1 MKTICFTGHRP
12 DKLKRGYDLESFSYQ
27 KLRGILRN
35 KIVDILNDIIDNQN
49 EKEFKFIFG
58 GAIGIDQLM
67 FSICEE
73 LKQEAKEYDA
83 CTIILEIAIPF
94 EKQASKWY
102 ERDVDRYELQKQHAD
117 ILTFVDTV
125 EEYEF
130 KGVAV
135 GEYHPAKMMIRNRYM
150 CDNSSIV
157 ITVWNGNKGGT
168 ANAVNYA
175 KKIGKE
181 IIVINPDEI

>member
-1 MKTICFTGHRP
+1 MITICFTGHRP
-12 DKLKRGYDLESFSYQ
+12 NSLPGKYNYDSLAHQ
-27 KLRGILRN
+27 KLRGTLRN

-49 EKEFKFIFG
+49 EKDIKFIFG
-58 GAIGIDQLM
+58 GAIGVDQLS

-83 CTIILEIAIPF
+83 CAIILEIAIPF

-125 EEYEF
+125 EGYEF

-150 CDNSSIV
+150 VNNSDIV
-157 ITVWNGNKGGT
+157 IAVWNGSKGGT
-168 ANAVNYA
+168 ANCVNYA
-175 KKIGKE
+175 KKQGKE
-181 IIVINPDEI
+181 WVIVSVIIR

>member
-12 DKLKRGYDLESFSYQ
+12 DKLGRGYDLESFSYQ

-35 KIVDILNDIIDNQN
+35 KIVEVINDIMGKSD
-49 EKEFKFIFG
+49 ETEFKFIVG
-58 GAIGIDQLM
+58 GAIGIDQLA

-73 LKQEAKEYDA
+73 LKQEAKEHEI
-83 CTIILEIAIPF
+83 CTIKLEIAIPF

-102 ERDVDRYELQKQHAD
+102 KRDVDRYELQKQQAD
-117 ILTFVDTV
+117 TVTFVDTV
-125 EEYEF
+125 EGYEF

-150 CDNSSIV
+150 VNNSDIV
-157 ITVWNGNKGGT
+157 IAVWNGSKGGT
-168 ANAVNYA
+168 ANCVNYA
-175 KKIGKE
+175 KKQGKE
-181 IIVINPDEI
+181 IVIINPDEI

>member
-35 KIVDILNDIIDNQN
+35 KIVEVINDIIDNQN
-49 EKEFKFIFG
+49 EKDIKFIFG
-58 GAIGIDQLM
+58 GAIGIDQLA

-83 CTIILEIAIPF
+83 CKIELELAIPF

-102 ERDVDRYELQKQHAD
+102 ERDGDRYELQKQHAD
-117 ILTFVDTV
+117 IITFVDT
-125 EEYEF
+125 
-130 KGVAV
+130 V
-135 GEYHPAKMMIRNRYM
+135 GEYHPAKIQIRNKFM
-150 CDNSSIV
+150 VNNSGIV
-157 ITVWNGNKGGT
+157 IAVWNGSKGGT

-175 KKIGKE
+175 KKQSKE
-181 IIVINPDEI
+181 IIVIDPDDI